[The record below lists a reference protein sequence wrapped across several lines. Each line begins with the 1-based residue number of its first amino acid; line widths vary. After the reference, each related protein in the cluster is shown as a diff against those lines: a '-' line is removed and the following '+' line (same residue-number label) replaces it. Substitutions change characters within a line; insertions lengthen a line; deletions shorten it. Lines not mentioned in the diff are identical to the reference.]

1 MLCIKRFCFV
11 MTTIVS
17 AAPLTDLEKSM
28 DNLIEV
34 YHKYSNTSSNLI
46 DPEGIEKLCS
56 DLDVSRTDIRF
67 LMLAWTMKAEKQG
80 YITHEEWTRG
90 LKALRADTIDELK
103 KALPELEKE
112 VRTPSNFADFYAY
125 AFRYSLTEERQESI
139 DIETICQL
147 LGIVLGSTF
156 RPQVDYFVEYLK
168 IQNDYKV
175 INIDQWMGF
184 YRFCNEISFPEMT
197 EYNPELAWPL
207 LLNNFVENLL
217 NANHSAGQ
225 TDVGFNHIFHHG
237 SVSSRAVDEQDL
249 ERIVDV
255 FHRYSNTASNL
266 IDPEGIEELCS
277 DLDVSRTDIRFLM
290 LAWKMKAEKQ
300 GYFTQEEST
309 RGLVALGVDTLDK
322 LKKALPELEKEVRK
336 QSNFA
341 DFYAYAFT
349 YSLTE
354 EEQKSIDIETISQL
368 LDTVMG
374 STFRPQVDSFVDYL
388 KIQNDYKVINMDQW
402 MGFYRFCNEVCFLL
416 LFFSPPP
423 PPIFSSNQ
431 VPLPSRDITELE
443 SAINSL
449 IEVYHKYSNLIDPQ
463 GIELLCSDLDVSRTD
478 IRILMLAWKMKA
490 EKQGYFTQEEW
501 TRGLMAL
508 RADTID
514 KLKKALPAL
523 EKEVRRPSN
532 FADFYAYAFTYSLT
546 EEEQKSVDIET
557 ICQLLDIVMGST
569 FRPQVDYFLDY
580 LKIQNDY
587 KVIYMDQWMGFYRF
601 CNEISFPGMSEY
613 NPGLAWPLLLN
624 NFVEWIREKQA

>member
-1 MLCIKRFCFV
+1 MLCIRRFCFV
-11 MTTIVS
+11 MSLMIVVS
-17 AAPLTDLEKSM
+17 AAQLTDLEHAL
-28 DNLIEV
+28 NCF
-34 YHKYSNTSSNLI
+34 I
-46 DPEGIEKLCS
+46 DVPEGIEKLCS

-90 LKALRADTIDELK
+90 LKALRSE
-103 KALPELEKE
+103 ES
-112 VRTPSNFADFYAY
+112 PSPA
-125 AFRYSLTEERQESI
+125 RERGQDAI
-139 DIETICQL
+139 
-147 LGIVLGSTF
+147 
-156 RPQVDYFVEYLK
+156 K
-168 IQNDYKV
+168 
-175 INIDQWMGF
+175 F
-184 YRFCNEISFPEMT
+184 YRFLCLRLSLF
-197 EYNPELAWPL
+197 
-207 LLNNFVENLL
+207 
-217 NANHSAGQ
+217 
-225 TDVGFNHIFHHG
+225 FNRGKTGEHRHRDYMSTPRYRLGIYIPTPI
-237 SVSSRAVDEQDL
+237 SSRAVDEQDL
-249 ERIVDV
+249 EGIVDV
-255 FHRYSNTASNL
+255 FHR
-266 IDPEGIEELCS
+266 PEGIELLCS

-300 GYFTQEEST
+300 GYFTQEEWT
-309 RGLVALGVDTLDK
+309 RGLVALGVVTLDK

-354 EEQKSIDIETISQL
+354 EKQESIDIETISQL

-374 STFRPQVDSFVDYL
+374 STFRPQVDYFVDYL

-402 MGFYRFCNEVCFLL
+402 MGFYRFCNEISFPDMSEYKPELAW
-416 LFFSPPP
+416 
-423 PPIFSSNQ
+423 
-431 VPLPSRDITELE
+431 PLVLDNFVEWIPSRDITELE

-449 IEVYHKYSNLIDPQ
+449 IEVYHKYSNTSSNLIDPQ

-478 IRILMLAWKMKA
+478 IRLLMLAW
-490 EKQGYFTQEEW
+490 
-501 TRGLMAL
+501 
-508 RADTID
+508 ADTID

-557 ICQLLDIVMGST
+557 ICQLLDNVMGST

-587 KVIYMDQWMGFYRF
+587 EVIYMDQWMGFYRF

>member
-1 MLCIKRFCFV
+1 MLCIRRFCFV
-11 MTTIVS
+11 MSLMIVVS
-17 AAPLTDLEKSM
+17 AAQLTDLEHALNCFI
-28 DNLIEV
+28 DV
-34 YHKYSNTSSNLI
+34 YHNYSNTISNLI
-46 DPEGIEKLCS
+46 DPQGIEKLCS

-103 KALPELEKE
+103 KALPQLEKE

-125 AFRYSLTEERQESI
+125 ACRYSLTEERQESI

-156 RPQVDYFVEYLK
+156 RPQVNYFVEYLK

-175 INIDQWMGF
+175 INMDQWMGF

-197 EYNPELAWPL
+197 EYNPGLAWPC
-207 LLNNFVENLL
+207 FSTIFG
-217 NANHSAGQ
+217 HSSPRQLDGAGQ

-249 ERIVDV
+249 EGIVDV

-266 IDPEGIEELCS
+266 IDPEGIELLCS

-300 GYFTQEEST
+300 GYFTQEEWT
-309 RGLVALGVDTLDK
+309 RGLVALGVVTLDK

-388 KIQNDYKVINMDQW
+388 KQIQNDYKVINMDQW
-402 MGFYRFCNEVCFLL
+402 MGFYRFCN
-416 LFFSPPP
+416 
-423 PPIFSSNQ
+423 
-431 VPLPSRDITELE
+431 
-443 SAINSL
+443 
-449 IEVYHKYSNLIDPQ
+449 
-463 GIELLCSDLDVSRTD
+463 
-478 IRILMLAWKMKA
+478 
-490 EKQGYFTQEEW
+490 
-501 TRGLMAL
+501 
-508 RADTID
+508 
-514 KLKKALPAL
+514 
-523 EKEVRRPSN
+523 EVRRPSN

-601 CNEISFPGMSEY
+601 CNEISFPDMSEY